1 MTAYCRHLAG
11 AALPGKAAALAPG
24 GAVRSRPQGSQRGF
38 TLFEMLVVIVLI
50 GVTVG
55 ILSFGVSKGLHAA
68 SERRAIA
75 QVVQA
80 LRAARVQA
88 IVSGQPAQTRFD
100 LAQRRFA
107 APGQAAQALPAD
119 MNIRLQTA
127 QELGAAFE
135 FYPDGGAS
143 GGYVLLSQ
151 GDKHWRIDIGWLTGS
166 VAVRDVP

>member
-1 MTAYCRHLAG
+1 MH
-11 AALPGKAAALAPG
+11 
-24 GAVRSRPQGSQRGF
+24 RPARARGF

-50 GVTVG
+50 AVTVG
-55 ILSFGVSKGLHAA
+55 ILGYGIGKGLHAA

-100 LAQRRFA
+100 LRQRRVA
-107 APGQAAQALPAD
+107 GPGQAPWSLPAG
-119 MNIRLQTA
+119 MTLQLQTA

-166 VAVRDVP
+166 VAVRDAP